1 MNSNGNYKIVIT
13 KAAQKDKAKIKTLP
27 ALRNKV
33 DILLEILKN
42 NPYKTPPPYEK
53 LIGDFS
59 SCYSRRINRQHRLVY
74 MVDEAQKTVKII
86 AMWTHY
92 E

>member
-13 KAAQKDKAKIKTLP
+13 KAAKKDKEKIKVLP

-33 DILLEILKN
+33 DILLEVLMN
-42 NPYKTPPPYEK
+42 NPYQTPPPYEK
-53 LIGDFS
+53 LIGDYN

-74 MVDEAQKTVKII
+74 MIDEAQKTVKII

>member
-1 MNSNGNYKIVIT
+1 MNSNGKYKIVIT
-13 KAAQKDKAKIKTLP
+13 KAAQKDKEKIKVLP

-33 DILLEILKN
+33 DILLEVLRN
-42 NPYKTPPPYEK
+42 NPYQT
-53 LIGDFS
+53 LIGDYN

-74 MVDEAQKTVKII
+74 MIDEAQKTVKII